1 MPFTFSHPAAVL
13 PLLRAA
19 RPQGPLIASGLVA
32 GSLAPDVPYF
42 VDSLLPGA
50 YAVGRLTHRAW
61 AVPTLNVAIAAGVAA
76 VWYGLGPRLGPG
88 VERGLEQGLGHGLG
102 REPAGRIAEPCA
114 ADWAQDAAWFAAS
127 AAVGAFT
134 HVAWDEFTHHGRF
147 GERHIPAL
155 GHRIGGRMP
164 VYQALQ
170 WASSMAGLAVLGRAA
185 SRTPRARDVVRE
197 VASAV
202 SPAAT
207 ALVGAATVVGAVHRA
222 RRDRARRPEPF
233 SGNDLVASVSFGG
246 GAGAAVGAVA
256 AAAVGSGLRA
266 LAPRSLASAH
276 PRLLTGGSPGTRRVG
291 TRK

>member
-76 VWYGLGPRLGPG
+76 AWYGLR
-88 VERGLEQGLGHGLG
+88 

-114 ADWAQDAAWFAAS
+114 ADCVQDAAWFAAS

-170 WASSMAGLAVLGRAA
+170 WVSSVAGLVVLGRAA
-185 SRTPRARDVVRE
+185 SRTPQLKDAVRE
-197 VASAV
+197 AGSSV

-207 ALVGAATVVGAVHRA
+207 ALVGAATLVGAVHRL
-222 RRDRARRPEPF
+222 RRDRAHGTEPL
-233 SGNDLVASVSFGG
+233 SGNDLVASVSFGA
-246 GAGAAVGAVA
+246 GAGAAVGVVA

-266 LAPRSLASAH
+266 VTS
-276 PRLLTGGSPGTRRVG
+276 GSPGTRRAG
-291 TRK
+291 TRQ